1 MLNYPETYQA
11 LTEKEMEYTSGGSDA
26 DFMLALA
33 GGSLAGLILSAVV
46 YCVNGEMIRNKRRAE
61 NPEKYEPVSD
71 PAKRRLLAA
80 DTKEELMT
88 SPLGVLSLA
97 GFAASAVCIVV
108 GAGISIS
115 NMFEDA
121 KKQ

>member
-80 DTKEELMT
+80 DTKEELMM

>member
-80 DTKEELMT
+80 DTKEELMM

-108 GAGISIS
+108 GVGISIS
-115 NMFEDA
+115 NMFEDT

>member
-80 DTKEELMT
+80 DTKE
-88 SPLGVLSLA
+88 
-97 GFAASAVCIVV
+97 
-108 GAGISIS
+108 
-115 NMFEDA
+115 
-121 KKQ
+121 